1 MADPDLGSA
10 LGADFLLTL
19 DILLNNPDCIGRNIR
34 ELAGAEGHTT
44 TTRLLSSIQVR
55 VHSQVEKYF

>member
-1 MADPDLGSA
+1 MEDPDPGSA

-19 DILLNNPDCIGRNIR
+19 DILLNNPDSIRRNIR

-44 TTRLLSSIQVR
+44 TRLLLSIQVR
-55 VHSQVEKYF
+55 VYSQVGKYV